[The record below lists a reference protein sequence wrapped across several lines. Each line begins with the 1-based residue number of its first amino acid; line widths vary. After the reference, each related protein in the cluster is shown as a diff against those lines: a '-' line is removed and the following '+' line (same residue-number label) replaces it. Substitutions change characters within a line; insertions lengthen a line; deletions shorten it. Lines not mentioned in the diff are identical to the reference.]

1 MNQIDDDSQQQQGDL
16 DSQQQVDLPMVAP
29 PDRKVLA
36 EEKKWLTSLEDAP
49 ITKRW
54 GAFLR
59 RGGPG
64 YLQSSLTLGGG
75 TAAATL
81 MAGGAFGYQ
90 LLWVAPLSMLLG
102 MAVLSAVAHQT
113 LSTGQRPLAAI
124 RQHAGPFYA
133 FAFIAGAVLSSVI
146 WHFAQYALAAAAIQD
161 IGAVTGVRIGWG
173 GGLLVLAWAIIWS
186 STYGRSPKLLK
197 LFERSMQVMVW
208 LIVLCFAAVVVK
220 TGISDPGAFFAGF
233 IPGSIGETFSPVDDA
248 SKSVDALSIVVAGL
262 AAAIGANMVFLYPY
276 SLLARGWGKEHRS
289 LAKFDLF
296 AGMFVPYLLTTTLI
310 VVAAASTFGP
320 DGIPFPGKGF
330 KPIDAA
336 KILGST
342 FGTGTSRILFDL
354 GLLGMVTSSITMHM
368 VCCGFAACETLGWK
382 VGSKQ
387 FRLACLLP
395 TPGVLGAFY
404 WSDMAIWIAVPT
416 TILTGFLLPAVYI
429 GILKM
434 QRSKKYLGADRPE
447 GTRAMLWQGAILLAT
462 LVLSTFLIWK
472 TATALPGWIE
482 KLTG

>member
-1 MNQIDDDSQQQQGDL
+1 MA
-16 DSQQQVDLPMVAP
+16 AP
-29 PDRKVLA
+29 PDPVALA
-36 EEKKWLTSLEDAP
+36 EEKKWLTSLESAP

-54 GAFLR
+54 AAFLK

-81 MAGGAFGYQ
+81 MAGGAFGYR

-102 MAVLSAVAHQT
+102 IAVLSAVAHQT
-113 LSTGQRPLAAI
+113 LSTGKRPLPAI
-124 RQHAGPFYA
+124 REHAGPFFA
-133 FAFIAGAVLSSVI
+133 FAFIAGAVLSSFI
-146 WHFAQYALAAAAIQD
+146 WHFAQYALAAAAIGD
-161 IGAVTGVRIGWG
+161 IGAVSGIGIPSWG
-173 GGLLVLAWAIIWS
+173 GGLLVLAWAISWS
-186 STYGRSPKLLK
+186 FTYGRSPALLK

-208 LIVLCFAAVVVK
+208 LIVLCFAAVVIK
-220 TGISDPGAFFAGF
+220 TGITEPGAFLSGF
-233 IPGSIGETFSPVDDA
+233 IPGGVGDVYTPGGDE

-289 LAKFDLF
+289 LARFDLF

-310 VVAAASTFGP
+310 VVAAANTFGA
-320 DGIPFPGKGF
+320 DGIQFPGKGF
-330 KPIDAA
+330 APIDAA
-336 KILGST
+336 EILG
-342 FGTGTSRILFDL
+342 GTDISRIIFDL

-368 VCCGFAACETLGWK
+368 ICCGFAACETLGWK
-382 VGSKQ
+382 VGSAK

-404 WSDMAIWIAVPT
+404 WGDIAIWIAVPT

-429 GILKM
+429 GVLKM
-434 QRSKKYLGADRPE
+434 QRSKEYLGEDRPQ
-447 GTRAMLWQGAILLAT
+447 GTRAMLWQGLILLAT
-462 LVLSTFLIWK
+462 LVLSVFLIWK
-472 TATALPGWIE
+472 TATALPGWLE

>member
-1 MNQIDDDSQQQQGDL
+1 MNQCDD

-29 PDRKVLA
+29 PDRKALA

-81 MAGGAFGYQ
+81 LAGGAFGYQ
-90 LLWVAPLSMLLG
+90 LLWVFPISMLLG
-102 MAVLSAVAHQT
+102 VAVLSAVAHQT
-113 LSTGQRPLAAI
+113 LSTGKRPLPAI
-124 RQHAGPFYA
+124 REYAGPFYA
-133 FAFIAGAVLSSVI
+133 HAFIAGAVLSSVI
-146 WHFAQYALAAAAIQD
+146 WHFAQYALASAAIED
-161 IGAVTGVRIGWG
+161 IGAVTGNPIPRWG
-173 GGLLVLAWAIIWS
+173 GGLLVLAWAVTWS
-186 STYGRSPKLLK
+186 FSYGRSPALLK

-220 TGISDPGAFFAGF
+220 TGIADPGGFFSGF
-233 IPGSIGETFSPVDDA
+233 IPGGVGEVYTPAADE
-248 SKSVDALSIVVAGL
+248 SKSMDALSIVVAGL

-276 SLLARGWGKEHRS
+276 SLLAKGWGKEHRS
-289 LAKFDLF
+289 LARFDLF
-296 AGMFVPYLLTTTLI
+296 AGMFLPYLLTTSLI
-310 VVAAASTFGP
+310 VIAAANTFGP

-330 KPIDAA
+330 KPEHAA
-336 KILGST
+336 QILGTT
-342 FGTGTSRILFDL
+342 FGADSSRILFDL

-368 VCCGFAACETLGWK
+368 VCCGFAACETFGWK
-382 VGSKQ
+382 VGSTR

-395 TPGVLGAFY
+395 APGFLGAVY
-404 WSDMAIWIAVPT
+404 WGDIAFWIALPT

-434 QRSKKYLGADRPE
+434 QRSERYLGADRPT
-447 GTRAMLWQGAILLAT
+447 GTRAMLWQGSILLAT
-462 LVLSTFLIWK
+462 VVLSVFLVWV
-472 TATALPGWIE
+472 TVTRVPGWWGE
-482 KLTG
+482 LTG

>member
-1 MNQIDDDSQQQQGDL
+1 MSEPEADSQ
-16 DSQQQVDLPMVAP
+16 DSIDLPMAAP
-29 PDRKVLA
+29 PDPVALA
-36 EEKKWLTSLEDAP
+36 EEKKWLTSLESAP

-54 GAFLR
+54 AAFLK

-81 MAGGAFGYQ
+81 MAGGAFGYR

-102 MAVLSAVAHQT
+102 IAVLSAVAHQT
-113 LSTGQRPLAAI
+113 LSTGKRPLPAI
-124 RQHAGPFYA
+124 REHAGPFFA
-133 FAFIAGAVLSSVI
+133 FAFIAGAVLSSFI
-146 WHFAQYALAAAAIQD
+146 WHFAQYALAAAAIGD
-161 IGAVTGVRIGWG
+161 IGAVSGIGIPSWG
-173 GGLLVLAWAIIWS
+173 GGLLVLAWAISWS
-186 STYGRSPKLLK
+186 FTYGRSPALLK

-208 LIVLCFAAVVVK
+208 LIVLCFAAVVIK
-220 TGISDPGAFFAGF
+220 TGITEPGAFLSGF
-233 IPGSIGETFSPVDDA
+233 IPGGVGDVYTPGGDE

-289 LAKFDLF
+289 LARFDLF

-310 VVAAASTFGP
+310 VVAAANTFGA
-320 DGIPFPGKGF
+320 DGIQFPGKGF
-330 KPIDAA
+330 APIDAA
-336 KILGST
+336 EILG
-342 FGTGTSRILFDL
+342 GTDISRIIFDL

-368 VCCGFAACETLGWK
+368 ICCGFAACETLGWK
-382 VGSKQ
+382 VGSAK

-404 WSDMAIWIAVPT
+404 WGDIAIWIAVPT

-429 GILKM
+429 GVLKM
-434 QRSKKYLGADRPE
+434 QRSKEYLGEDRPQ
-447 GTRAMLWQGAILLAT
+447 GTRAMLWQGLILLAT
-462 LVLSTFLIWK
+462 LVLSVFLIWK
-472 TATALPGWIE
+472 TATALPGWLE

>member
-1 MNQIDDDSQQQQGDL
+1 MSKPEADSQ
-16 DSQQQVDLPMVAP
+16 DSIDLPMAAP
-29 PDRKVLA
+29 PDPVALA
-36 EEKKWLTSLEDAP
+36 EEKKWLTSLESAP

-54 GAFLR
+54 AAFLK

-81 MAGGAFGYQ
+81 MAGGAFGYR

-102 MAVLSAVAHQT
+102 IAVLSAVAHQT
-113 LSTGQRPLAAI
+113 LSTGKRPLPAI
-124 RQHAGPFYA
+124 REHAGPFFA
-133 FAFIAGAVLSSVI
+133 FAFIAGAVLSSFI
-146 WHFAQYALAAAAIQD
+146 WHFAQYALAAAAIGD
-161 IGAVTGVRIGWG
+161 IGAVSGIGIPSWG
-173 GGLLVLAWAIIWS
+173 GGLLVLAWAISWS
-186 STYGRSPKLLK
+186 FTYGRSPALLK

-208 LIVLCFAAVVVK
+208 LIVLCFAAVVIK
-220 TGISDPGAFFAGF
+220 TGISDPGAFLSGF
-233 IPGSIGETFSPVDDA
+233 IPGGVGDVYTPGGDE

-289 LAKFDLF
+289 LARFDLF

-310 VVAAASTFGP
+310 VVAAANTFGA
-320 DGIPFPGKGF
+320 DGIQFPGKGF
-330 KPIDAA
+330 APIDAA
-336 KILGST
+336 EILG
-342 FGTGTSRILFDL
+342 GTDISRIIFDL

-368 VCCGFAACETLGWK
+368 ICCGFAACETLGWK
-382 VGSKQ
+382 VGSAK

-404 WSDMAIWIAVPT
+404 WGDIAIWIAVPT

-429 GILKM
+429 GVLKM
-434 QRSKKYLGADRPE
+434 QRSKEYLGEDRPQ
-447 GTRAMLWQGAILLAT
+447 GTRAMLWQGLILVAT
-462 LVLSTFLIWK
+462 LVLSVFLIWK
-472 TATALPGWIE
+472 TATALPGWLE

>member
-1 MNQIDDDSQQQQGDL
+1 MSDDRPAI
-16 DSQQQVDLPMVAP
+16 VVPMVNP
-29 PDRKVLA
+29 PDPEELA
-36 EEKKWLTSLEDAP
+36 AEKQWLNELEGAP
-49 ITKRW
+49 RSRRW
-54 GAFLR
+54 KAYLS

-64 YLQSSLTLGGG
+64 YLQSALTLGGG

-81 MAGGAFGYQ
+81 MAGGAFGFR

-102 MAVLSAVAHQT
+102 VAVLSALAHQT
-113 LSTGQRPLAAI
+113 LSTGKRPLEAF
-124 RQHAGPFYA
+124 RDHAGPFFA
-133 FAFIAGAVLSSVI
+133 LAFIAGAVLSSVI
-146 WHFAQYALAAAAIQD
+146 WHFAQYALASAAIED
-161 IGAVTGVRIGWG
+161 IGAVSGTGLPRWV
-173 GGLLVLAWAIIWS
+173 GGLLVLAWAVSWS
-186 STYGRSPKLLK
+186 FTYGRSPKLLK

-220 TGISDPGAFFAGF
+220 TGIGDVGAFFEGF
-233 IPGSIGETFSPVDDA
+233 IPGGVGETFTPDGDA

-289 LAKFDLF
+289 LARFDLF

-310 VVAAASTFGP
+310 VVAAASTFGAH
-320 DGIPFPGKGF
+320 GIPFPGKGF
-330 KPIDAA
+330 APVDAA

-368 VCCGFAACETLGWK
+368 VCCGFAACETLGWE
-382 VGSKQ
+382 VGSKR

-395 TPGVLGAFY
+395 TPGVLGAFF
-404 WSDMAIWIAVPT
+404 WGDMRIWIAVPT

-434 QRSKKYLGADRPE
+434 QRSKAYLGADRPQ
-447 GTRAMLWQGAILLAT
+447 GTRALLWQGAILLAT
-462 LVLSTFLIWK
+462 LILSTFLIWK
-472 TATALPGWIE
+472 TVTAFPHWLDR
-482 KLTG
+482 LTG

>member
-1 MNQIDDDSQQQQGDL
+1 MSEPEADSQN
-16 DSQQQVDLPMVAP
+16 SIDLPMVAP
-29 PDRKVLA
+29 PDPVALA
-36 EEKKWLTSLEDAP
+36 EEKKWLTSLESAP

-102 MAVLSAVAHQT
+102 LAVLSAVAHQT
-113 LSTGQRPLAAI
+113 LSTGKRPLAAI
-124 RQHAGPFYA
+124 REHAGPFFA

-146 WHFAQYALAAAAIQD
+146 WHFAQYALASAAIED
-161 IGAVTGVRIGWG
+161 IGLVSEIGISRG
-173 GGLLVLAWAIIWS
+173 TGGLLVLGWAIIWS
-186 STYGRSPKLLK
+186 TTYGRSPALLK

-208 LIVLCFAAVVVK
+208 MIVLCFAVVVAK
-220 TGISDPGAFFAGF
+220 TGISDVGAFLSGF
-233 IPGSIGETFSPVDDA
+233 IPGGVGEIYTPDGDE

-276 SLLARGWGKEHRS
+276 SLLARGWGREHRS
-289 LAKFDLF
+289 LARFDLF

-320 DGIPFPGKGF
+320 GGISFPGKGF
-330 KPIDAA
+330 APIDAA
-336 KILGST
+336 EILG
-342 FGTGTSRILFDL
+342 GTSASRILFDL

-368 VCCGFAACETLGWK
+368 ICCGFAACETLGWQ
-382 VGSKQ
+382 VGSKR

-395 TPGVLGAFY
+395 TPGILGAFY
-404 WSDMAIWIAVPT
+404 WGDMAIWIAVPT

-434 QRSKKYLGADRPE
+434 QRSKEYLGEDRPQ
-447 GTRAMLWQGAILLAT
+447 GPKAMLWQGLILLAT
-462 LVLSTFLIWK
+462 LVLSAFLIWK
-472 TATALPGWIE
+472 TATAVPGWLE
-482 KLTG
+482 QLTG

>member
-1 MNQIDDDSQQQQGDL
+1 MNESESGQQEP
-16 DSQQQVDLPMVAP
+16 VVLPMVQP
-29 PDRKVLA
+29 PDPAVLA
-36 EEKKWLTSLEDAP
+36 EEKKWLTSLESAP
-49 ITKRW
+49 VARRW
-54 GAFLR
+54 MSYLR

-64 YLQSSLTLGGG
+64 YLQSALTLGGG

-81 MAGGAFGYQ
+81 LAGGAFGYR
-90 LLWVAPLSMLLG
+90 LLWVAPVSMLLG

-113 LSTGQRPLAAI
+113 LSTGKRPLPAI
-124 RQHAGPFYA
+124 REHAGPFFA

-146 WHFAQYALAAAAIQD
+146 WHFAQYALASAAIED
-161 IGAVTGVRIGWG
+161 IGAVSGTGISRWM
-173 GGLLVLAWAIIWS
+173 GGLLVLGWAVLWS
-186 STYGRSPKLLK
+186 TTYGRSPVLLR

-220 TGISDPGAFFAGF
+220 TGLSDPGAFFSGF
-233 IPGSIGETFSPVDDA
+233 VPGGIGETFTPGGDET
-248 SKSVDALSIVVAGL
+248 KSIDALSLVVAGL

-330 KPIDAA
+330 APVDAA
-336 KILGST
+336 KILGQT
-342 FGTGTSRILFDL
+342 FGTVTSRILFDL
-354 GLLGMVTSSITMHM
+354 GLLAMVTSSITMHM
-368 VCCGFAACETLGWK
+368 VCCGFAACEAFGWK
-382 VGSKQ
+382 VGSTR

-395 TPGVLGAFY
+395 TPGVLGAFF
-404 WSDMAIWIAVPT
+404 WGDIRIWIAVPT

-434 QRSKKYLGADRPE
+434 QRSKAYLGDERPE
-447 GTRAMLWQGAILLAT
+447 GMKAMLWQGTILLAT
-462 LVLSTFLIWK
+462 LVLSAFLIWV
-472 TATALPGWIE
+472 TVSAVPGWWAG
-482 KLTG
+482 LTG

>member
-1 MNQIDDDSQQQQGDL
+1 MSDDRPTI
-16 DSQQQVDLPMVAP
+16 VVPMVNP
-29 PDRKVLA
+29 PDPDELA
-36 EEKKWLTSLEDAP
+36 AEKEWLSALEKAP
-49 ITKRW
+49 RFRRW
-54 GAFLR
+54 KAYLS

-64 YLQSSLTLGGG
+64 YLQSALTLGGG

-81 MAGGAFGYQ
+81 MAGGAFGFR

-102 MAVLSAVAHQT
+102 LAVLSALAHQT
-113 LSTGQRPLAAI
+113 LSTGKRPLAAF
-124 RQHAGPFYA
+124 RDHAGPF
-133 FAFIAGAVLSSVI
+133 FALSFIAGAVLSSVI
-146 WHFAQYALAAAAIQD
+146 WHFAQYALAAAAIAD
-161 IGAVTGVRIGWG
+161 IGAVGGVAITPGV
-173 GGLLVLAWAIIWS
+173 GGLLVLVWAILWS
-186 STYGRSPKLLK
+186 STYGRSPALLK

-220 TGISDPGAFFAGF
+220 TGIGDVGAFFEGF
-233 IPGSIGETFSPVDDA
+233 IPGGVGDTFTPEGDE
-248 SKSVDALSIVVAGL
+248 SKSIDALSIVVAGL

-310 VVAAASTFGP
+310 VVAAASTFGA
-320 DGIPFPGKGF
+320 DGIPFPGKDF
-330 KPIDAA
+330 KPVDAA
-336 KILGST
+336 KIFGST

-368 VCCGFAACETLGWK
+368 VCCGFAACETLGCE
-382 VGSKQ
+382 VGSTR

-395 TPGVLGAFY
+395 TPGVSGAFI
-404 WSDMAIWIAVPT
+404 WGDMAIWIAVPT

-434 QRSKKYLGADRPE
+434 QRSRAYLGDERPQ
-447 GTRAMLWQGAILLAT
+447 GTKAGLWQGTILLAT
-462 LVLSTFLIWK
+462 LVLSAFLIWK
-472 TATALPGWIE
+472 TATAVPGWWQE
-482 KLTG
+482 LSG

>member
-1 MNQIDDDSQQQQGDL
+1 MSEPEADSQ
-16 DSQQQVDLPMVAP
+16 DSIDLPMAAP
-29 PDRKVLA
+29 PDPVALA
-36 EEKKWLTSLEDAP
+36 EEKKWLTSLESAP

-54 GAFLR
+54 AAFLK

-81 MAGGAFGYQ
+81 MAGGAFGYR

-102 MAVLSAVAHQT
+102 IAVLSAVAHQT
-113 LSTGQRPLAAI
+113 LSTGKRPLPAI
-124 RQHAGPFYA
+124 REHAGPFFA
-133 FAFIAGAVLSSVI
+133 FAFIAGAVLSSFI
-146 WHFAQYALAAAAIQD
+146 WHFAQYALAAAAIGD
-161 IGAVTGVRIGWG
+161 IGAVSGIGIPSWG
-173 GGLLVLAWAIIWS
+173 GGLLVLAWAISWS
-186 STYGRSPKLLK
+186 FTYGRSPALLK

-208 LIVLCFAAVVVK
+208 LIVLCFAAVVIK
-220 TGISDPGAFFAGF
+220 TGISDPGAFLSGF
-233 IPGSIGETFSPVDDA
+233 IPGGVGDVYTPGGDE

-289 LAKFDLF
+289 LARFDLF

-310 VVAAASTFGP
+310 VVAAANTFGA
-320 DGIPFPGKGF
+320 DGIQFPGKGF
-330 KPIDAA
+330 APIDAA
-336 KILGST
+336 EILG
-342 FGTGTSRILFDL
+342 GTDISRIIFDL

-382 VGSKQ
+382 VGSAK

-404 WSDMAIWIAVPT
+404 WGDIAIWIAVPT

-429 GILKM
+429 GVLKM
-434 QRSKKYLGADRPE
+434 QRSKEYLGEDRPQ
-447 GTRAMLWQGAILLAT
+447 GTRAMLWQGLILLAT
-462 LVLSTFLIWK
+462 LVLSVFLIWK
-472 TATALPGWIE
+472 TATALPGWLE